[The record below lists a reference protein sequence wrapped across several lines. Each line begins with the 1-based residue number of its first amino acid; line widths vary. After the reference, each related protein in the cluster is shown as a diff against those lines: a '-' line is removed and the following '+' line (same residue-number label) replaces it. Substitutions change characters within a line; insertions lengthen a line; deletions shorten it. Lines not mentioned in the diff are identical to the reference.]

1 MTRTIAVAS
10 QKGGVGKT
18 TTTINLAA
26 AFAEMRCRVLL
37 IDFDPQAALTMG
49 MGVSLPNLRDSIYE
63 ALTTSL
69 PLSAVIREVRPYVNL
84 LPATIDLAGAEADLM
99 SEMGREHVLRRK
111 LELIKDDYDWV
122 LIDCPPSLGL
132 LTINALTAADGVL
145 IPVQTQYLAFRGMQL
160 LLQLVKKIQQLANP
174 NLRVAGLLPTM
185 FDVRV
190 THDKEVLEE
199 MRATYPEWLIDI
211 PIKRRSAVADA
222 IVAGQSILEFRGT
235 SDVSQSYRKVAEVL
249 TNGS

>member
-18 TTTINLAA
+18 TSTINLAA
-26 AFAEMRCRVLL
+26 AFAELGYRVLL
-37 IDFDPQAALTMG
+37 IDFDPQAALTLG
-49 MGVSLPNLRDSIYE
+49 MGINHQNLGKSVYE
-63 ALTTSL
+63 ALTS
-69 PLSAVIREVRPYVNL
+69 PVQLSAVIKEVRPYVNL

-99 SEMGREHVLRRK
+99 GEMGREHVLRRK
-111 LELIKDDYDWV
+111 LEPIKDEYDWI

-160 LLQLVKKIQQLANP
+160 LLQLVKKIQQFANP
-174 NLRVAGLLPTM
+174 NLKVAGLLPTK
-185 FDVRV
+185 FDARII
-190 THDKEVLEE
+190 HDREVLDEI
-199 MRATYPEWLIDI
+199 RATYPDWLIDI

-222 IVAGQSILEFRGT
+222 IVANQSILEFRT
-235 SDVSQSYRKVAEVL
+235 NSDVAKSYREVAEVL
-249 TNGS
+249 ANAS

>member
-18 TTTINLAA
+18 TSTINLAA
-26 AFAEMRCRVLL
+26 AFAELGYRVLL
-37 IDFDPQAALTMG
+37 IDFDPQAALTLG
-49 MGVSLPNLRDSIYE
+49 MGINHQNLGKSVYE
-63 ALTTSL
+63 ALTS
-69 PLSAVIREVRPYVNL
+69 PVQLSAAIKEVRPYVNL

-99 SEMGREHVLRRK
+99 GEMGREHVLRRK
-111 LELIKDDYDWV
+111 LEPIKDEYDWI

-160 LLQLVKKIQQLANP
+160 LLQLVKKIQQFANP
-174 NLRVAGLLPTM
+174 NLKVAGLLPTM
-185 FDVRV
+185 FDARII
-190 THDKEVLEE
+190 HDREVLDEI
-199 MRATYPEWLIDI
+199 RATYPDWLIDI

-222 IVAGQSILEFRGT
+222 IVANQSILEFRT
-235 SDVSQSYRKVAEVL
+235 NSDVAKSYREVAEVL
-249 TNGS
+249 ANAS